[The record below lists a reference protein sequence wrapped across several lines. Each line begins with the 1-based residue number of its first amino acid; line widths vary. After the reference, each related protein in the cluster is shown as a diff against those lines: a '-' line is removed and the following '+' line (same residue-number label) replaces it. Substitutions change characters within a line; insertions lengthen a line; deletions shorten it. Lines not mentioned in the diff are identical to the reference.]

1 MHVILV
7 VNARARSGAGELPQR
22 AERAL
27 RAAGAIVEVAR
38 TEDEDAF
45 AAVCATADGR
55 RVVLLG
61 GDGTVHAAANT
72 GAGAD
77 FALLPG
83 GMANNVARALGIPRG
98 LDAAARLAVEGAPRG
113 VDVIAA
119 SAGGVARLV
128 VEGLSIGLHAVA
140 RTQYR
145 AANSDALV
153 HGLRTAVDGIRRFA
167 GADAEVRIEGGGAE
181 TVALGQLFVAN
192 LPYYAFGLR
201 VAPQALADDGTF
213 DIVALPPA
221 PRRAV
226 PAQIVRL
233 RRGTHL
239 GQPGVRVWRAR
250 SAEIVP
256 HGSPV
261 IADTAA
267 LGPGPLR
274 LEARPGALR
283 LIRV

>member
-1 MHVILV
+1 MDVILV
-7 VNARARSGAGELPQR
+7 VNTRARSGAGELPAR

-27 RAAGAIVEVAR
+27 RRAGAKVEAAR
-38 TEDEDAF
+38 TDDEDAF
-45 AAVCATADGR
+45 AAVCAAAGGR

-72 GAGAD
+72 GVAAD

-83 GMANNVARALGIPRG
+83 GMANNVARALRIPRD

-119 SAGGVARLV
+119 SAGGVSRLV

-153 HGLRTAVDGIRRFA
+153 HGLRTALGGIRRFA
-167 GADAEVRIEGGGAE
+167 GAKAQVSVDGADAV
-181 TVALGQLFVAN
+181 TVPLGQLFVAN

-239 GQPGVRVWRAR
+239 GQPGVRVCRAR

-261 IADTAA
+261 IADTTE
-267 LGPGPLR
+267 LGAGPLR
-274 LEARPGALR
+274 VESRPAALR